1 HVTVVQTCS
10 LPIFYAFADNRMP
23 RCAEV
28 YCQWPAGC
36 REIPA
41 RHCPRKNHPIGPRR
55 TGFLASTDAS
65 AYTEVSRDCFSL
77 FRFVERERARNPA
90 AERACLPPRASLI
103 RVTFS
108 ESFIPLPAY
117 SPLERFWRNT
127 SGRTVPLS

>member
-77 FRFVERERARNPA
+77 FRFVERERDRKSTRLNSSHVAISYA
-90 AERACLPPRASLI
+90 VFCLKKKKI
-103 RVTFS
+103 K
-108 ESFIPLPAY
+108 
-117 SPLERFWRNT
+117 
-127 SGRTVPLS
+127 